1 MNEDIKEKLKFKI
14 AISKIIDEEKNM
26 NKKEKFVFKNV
37 GIVACFLLLFS
48 GVVFAGSKVAE
59 KIWNT
64 PTEIELS
71 QDITEEV
78 RNENISIDEAKSKA
92 IEILQKIGFSTNII
106 NYEENKDATS
116 NKIIYTFFT
125 DDDYEISING
135 LTGEF
140 YDLFCNSFNI
150 QDRSITIS
158 QEEAIEEANRY
169 YKLFGYEEGEYEIV
183 KVWTNNDEGTGEGD
197 GFKIDIVYNK
207 KYGDIYNPYQ
217 SIMLAIESKDKKLAY
232 FRVENLNFDNNE
244 TVITEDEAVKIAVE
258 QDKKII
264 SNEIESTKANLMIV
278 KMNSDAYERIS
289 NIDEYYKSKSAD
301 YKDRK
306 YYSVDERIR
315 FAWVVVITYKD
326 NYGDDIRKRYTEGKY
341 SYFVDATTGEII
353 GGHAMDYK
361 SYYN

>member
-1 MNEDIKEKLKFKI
+1 MNEELKEKLRFKI
-14 AISKIIDEEKNM
+14 AISEIKDKEKNM
-26 NKKEKFVFKNV
+26 KKKEKFIFKNV
-37 GIVACFLLLFS
+37 GIAACAFMIFS
-48 GVVFAGSKVAE
+48 GAVFAGNKVIE

-64 PTEIELS
+64 PEEIELS

-78 RNENISIDEAKSKA
+78 RNENISIDEAKNKA

-125 DDDYEISING
+125 DEDYEISING

-140 YDLFCNSFNI
+140 YDLFSNSFNI
-150 QDRSITIS
+150 QDRNITIS
-158 QEEAIEEANRY
+158 QEEAIEEANKY
-169 YKLFGYEEGEYEIV
+169 YKLFGFEEGEYEIV
-183 KVWTNNDEGTGEGD
+183 KVWTNNDEGTGEGN

-207 KYGDIYNPYQ
+207 KYGNVYNPYQ
-217 SIMLAIESKDKKLAY
+217 SISLSIESKDKKLY
-232 FRVENLNFDNNE
+232 CFRVENLDFDNNE
-244 TVITEDEAVKIAVE
+244 ILITEDEATKIAVD

-301 YKDRK
+301 YEDRK
-306 YYSVDERIR
+306 FYSVDERIR
-315 FAWVVVITYKD
+315 YAWVVVITYKD
-326 NYGDDIRKRYTEGKY
+326 NYGDDIRKRYTEGQY
-341 SYFVDATTGEII
+341 SYFVDSTTGEII
-353 GGHAMDYK
+353 GGHVMDYK